1 MADQKNYREELAK
14 IMVNHHNEYEDG
26 TMPIAVRSLDQV
38 IKQLQSNQVKSPNGK
53 MVGLK
58 TETIKNKSQVKP
70 GSHNLVM
77 SSPIM
82 VRQDSPVK
90 LSGRSTA

>member
-1 MADQKNYREELAK
+1 M
-14 IMVNHHNEYEDG
+14 
-26 TMPIAVRSLDQV
+26 
-38 IKQLQSNQVKSPNGK
+38 KSPNGK

-70 GSHNLVM
+70 GSYNLAM

-90 LSGRSTA
+90 LSGRSTAYGQHNDLTR